1 MVHNLSDTTYMATFT
16 IFDLFVCLCFRIVT
30 EEKREFIELR
40 RLHLKGN
47 RRQISLELSLNL
59 ISIACNSVLFT
70 DRVCSFSCQGQAK

>member
-1 MVHNLSDTTYMATFT
+1 
-16 IFDLFVCLCFRIVT
+16 VT

-47 RRQISLELSLNL
+47 RLIDPQFGSRLISLQLSLNL

-70 DRVCSFSCQGQAK
+70 DHVRSFSCQGQAK